1 MAALIPILIV
11 LLAGVGVAVQPPT
24 NAALAKISGSLWLA
38 SLVSFAVGT
47 MVLAAGWAALDR
59 TPLSA
64 LRGAPGWAWAG
75 GLYGACFVAALAYAA
90 PRLGLAST
98 LTIAVAGQLVTA
110 ILLDHFGLLGL
121 KVEPV
126 SVARVGGVALVIA
139 GVLLVRRG

>member
-1 MAALIPILIV
+1 MAALLPILVV
-11 LLAGVGVAVQPPT
+11 LLAGIGLAIQPPT
-24 NAALAKISGSLWLA
+24 NAALVKASGSLWLG

-47 MVLAAGWAALDR
+47 IVLLGVWAATDR
-59 TPLSA
+59 TMPAA
-64 LRGAPGWAWAG
+64 LKGAPGWAWLG

-98 LTIAVAGQLVTA
+98 LTITVAGQLGTA

-121 KVEPV
+121 KIEPV
-126 SVARVGGVALVIA
+126 SPARIGGVVPVLA